1 MIIDK
6 DTQKFIDLMLENN
19 VPKIHTL
26 TPQELRDMRAKMASI
41 PPEHK
46 VEIKIIKNLTFT
58 SKNKNI
64 NLRIYKDSVENKISP
79 LIIFFHG
86 GGFVM
91 GDLDSHDLLC
101 RHLCKKTKSTL
112 IAVDYRLAPEHKFPA
127 AVEDAIDSVNY
138 IFKNC
143 ENLNFDKEKV
153 VLCGDSAGGNLAF
166 LMSIYSKKQIVPNFA
181 AQILIYPWID
191 LTMSRPSMNIKL
203 DGILV
208 EKETLFYFSKHY
220 LNKNEE
226 QVDWRVSPILYPDL
240 SNLPPTFIY
249 SAGIDPLVDEGDA
262 LRKRLLSF
270 GNEVYY
276 KLYPGQM
283 HAFASNIVNLPTAIN
298 CIDEASIAIKQIYK
312 RN

>member
-1 MIIDK
+1 MIIDN
-6 DTQKFIDLMLENN
+6 DTQKFIELMLENK
-19 VPKIHTL
+19 VPKIHNL
-26 TPQELRDMRAKMASI
+26 TPKELRDMRAKMSSI
-41 PPEHK
+41 PPEHI
-46 VEIKIIKNLTFT
+46 VKIQNVKDMSFN

-64 NLRIYKDSVENKISP
+64 TLRVYKDTEETQITP

-91 GDLDSHDLLC
+91 GDLESHDLLC

-112 IAVDYRLAPEHKFPA
+112 IAVDYRLAPENKFPSA
-127 AVEDAIDSVNY
+127 IEDALDSVNY
-138 IFKNC
+138 IFNNSK
-143 ENLNFDKEKV
+143 NLNFNNKKV

-166 LMSIYSKKQIVPNFA
+166 LMSIYAKKKVIPSFA
-181 AQILIYPWID
+181 GQILIYPWVD
-191 LTMSRPSMNIKL
+191 LTMSRPSMKVKL

-208 EKETLFYFSKHY
+208 DKETLLYFSKHY

-262 LRKRLLSF
+262 LRKRLSSF
-270 GNEVYY
+270 KNEVHY
-276 KLYPGQM
+276 KLYRGQM
-283 HAFASNIVNLPTAIN
+283 HAFASNIVNLPTAMH
-298 CIDEASIAIKQIYK
+298 CIDEASLAIKQIYN
-312 RN
+312 RT